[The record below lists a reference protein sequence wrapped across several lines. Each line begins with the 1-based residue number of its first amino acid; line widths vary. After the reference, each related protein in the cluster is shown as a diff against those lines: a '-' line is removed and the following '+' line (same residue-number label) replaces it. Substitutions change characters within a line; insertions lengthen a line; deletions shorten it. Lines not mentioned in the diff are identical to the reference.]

1 MRRRWWCLSG
11 QSGFRCR
18 LLHRLHLRS
27 LLVSYKERRRR
38 PTRRV
43 RAASRR
49 RGACG
54 LGPPRR
60 IAAADA
66 AAASPH
72 NLNAV
77 ALQLLLGACSGD
89 PVGHNKRPR
98 RSNSSP
104 PPSPY
109 RCPSTRGLLPA
120 KKRHRV
126 LVVTKQGQS
135 AATDTQCARQLTS
148 CRASRRRK
156 LLWYPMLSDPVES

>member
-1 MRRRWWCLSG
+1 MS
-11 QSGFRCR
+11 
-18 LLHRLHLRS
+18 
-27 LLVSYKERRRR
+27 
-38 PTRRV
+38 
-43 RAASRR
+43 
-49 RGACG
+49 
-54 LGPPRR
+54 

-77 ALQLLLGACSGD
+77 ALQLLLGTCSGD

-104 PPSPY
+104 TPSPY

-120 KKRHRV
+120 RKRHRV

-156 LLWYPMLSDPVES
+156 LFLYPMLSDPVQCRYATILWIALAMAPGSVPGHDPLRLSCDSGMSPFNGGGAQAM

>member
-1 MRRRWWCLSG
+1 MS
-11 QSGFRCR
+11 
-18 LLHRLHLRS
+18 
-27 LLVSYKERRRR
+27 
-38 PTRRV
+38 
-43 RAASRR
+43 
-49 RGACG
+49 
-54 LGPPRR
+54 

-66 AAASPH
+66 ATASPH

-104 PPSPY
+104 PPSPC
-109 RCPSTRGLLPA
+109 RCPSSRGLLPA
-120 KKRHRV
+120 RKRHRV

-156 LLWYPMLSDPVES
+156 LFSYPMLSDPVQCRYATILWIALAMAPGSVPGHDPLRLSCDSGMSTFNGSEAQAM